1 MLEKLFKLKEH
12 NTTPR
17 AELVGG
23 ITTFMTM
30 AYILIVNPSILSA
43 TGMDKDAVFTATA
56 LSAVVGCFMMGLFAN
71 LPVALAPGMGLNAF
85 FAYTVVLQMGYSWEM
100 ALAAVFIEGIIFILL
115 TVFNIREAI
124 VKAIPPTMKLSI
136 SVGIGLFITTIGFVN
151 SGIIVQ
157 GNALSKLGNLLEPS
171 VYLTLLA
178 VLITGALLIKKVKGA
193 LLIGIIA
200 TTIIGIPLGIVS
212 IGSDFTFL
220 SWPPSLKPIFM
231 QMDFSRLFSID
242 MVVVV
247 LTFIFMDLFDTA
259 GTLIAVC
266 TKTNLV
272 NADGNIKN
280 SKQAFLSDA
289 VATTAGA
296 VLGTSTVT
304 SFVESAAGVAAG
316 GRTGLTAIVTGIL
329 FLLSLFIAPLFNIVP
344 TAATSAALIIVGL
357 FMITLVSS
365 IDFEDYKNAIPAFVT
380 IIITPLSYSIADGII
395 FGVLTYVGL
404 HILAG
409 DFKKIGLPMY
419 ILAAVFLAKI
429 IFLA

>member
-1 MLEKLFKLKEH
+1 
-12 NTTPR
+12 
-17 AELVGG
+17 
-23 ITTFMTM
+23 
-30 AYILIVNPSILSA
+30 
-43 TGMDKDAVFTATA
+43 
-56 LSAVVGCFMMGLFAN
+56 
-71 LPVALAPGMGLNAF
+71 
-85 FAYTVVLQMGYSWEM
+85 
-100 ALAAVFIEGIIFILL
+100 
-115 TVFNIREAI
+115 
-124 VKAIPPTMKLSI
+124 
-136 SVGIGLFITTIGFVN
+136 
-151 SGIIVQ
+151 
-157 GNALSKLGNLLEPS
+157 
-171 VYLTLLA
+171 
-178 VLITGALLIKKVKGA
+178 
-193 LLIGIIA
+193 
-200 TTIIGIPLGIVS
+200 
-212 IGSDFTFL
+212 
-220 SWPPSLKPIFM
+220 M

-242 MVVVV
+242 MLVIV

-266 TKTNLV
+266 TKTNLIKP
-272 NADGNIKN
+272 DGNIKN

-329 FLLSLFIAPLFNIVP
+329 FLLSLFFAPLFNIVP

-404 HILAG
+404 HLFAG
-409 DFKKIGLPMY
+409 DYKKIGIPMY
-419 ILAAVFLAKI
+419 VLAAVFLAKV

>member
-1 MLEKLFKLKEH
+1 MLEKIFKLKEH

-17 AELVGG
+17 AEIIGG

-30 AYILIVNPSILSA
+30 AYILIVNPSILAA

-71 LPVALAPGMGLNAF
+71 LPIGLAPGMGLNAF

-157 GNALSKLGNLLEPS
+157 GNALSKLGNLTEPG

-193 LLIGIIA
+193 LLWGIIA
-200 TTIIGIPLGIVS
+200 TTVIGIPLGIVS
-212 IGSDFTFL
+212 MGADFKFF
-220 SWPPSLKPIFM
+220 SFPPSLKPVFM

-242 MVVVV
+242 MLVIV

-266 TKTNLV
+266 TKTNLIKP
-272 NADGNIKN
+272 DGNIKN

-329 FLLSLFIAPLFNIVP
+329 FLLSLFFAPLFNIVP

-404 HILAG
+404 HLFAG
-409 DFKKIGLPMY
+409 DYKKIGIPMY
-419 ILAAVFLAKI
+419 VLAAVFLAKV

>member
-115 TVFNIREAI
+115 TIFNIREAI

>member
-1 MLEKLFKLKEH
+1 MLEKIFKLKEH

-17 AELVGG
+17 AEIIGG

-30 AYILIVNPSILSA
+30 AYILIVNPSILAA
-43 TGMDKDAVFTATA
+43 TGMDKGAVFTATA

-71 LPVALAPGMGLNAF
+71 LPIGLAPGMGLNAF

-157 GNALSKLGNLLEPS
+157 GNALSKLGNLTEPG

-193 LLIGIIA
+193 LLWGIIA
-200 TTIIGIPLGIVS
+200 TTVIGIPLGIVS
-212 IGSDFTFL
+212 MGADFKFF
-220 SWPPSLKPIFM
+220 SFPPSLKPVFM

-242 MVVVV
+242 MLVIV

-266 TKTNLV
+266 TKTNLIKP
-272 NADGNIKN
+272 DGNIKN

-329 FLLSLFIAPLFNIVP
+329 FLLSLFFAPLFNIVP

-357 FMITLVSS
+357 FMITLVLS

-404 HILAG
+404 HLFAG
-409 DFKKIGLPMY
+409 DYKKIGIPMY
-419 ILAAVFLAKI
+419 VLAAVFLAKV